1 MTLRACWMILS
12 GAAALLAAPGAVDAG
27 QARPAGPPPMAATG
41 SIELTDPAG
50 DVQPIVYLES
60 VGTGPEKEVK
70 YPGFDVLRL
79 AVASDGTAV
88 TFTAT
93 LSAAPSRASYEVL
106 EFYIDADNKAGTGV
120 TLPFNA
126 RLAGLEYYGTLEAC
140 LEHPFFGTTCAG
152 AQPQPVPHSAIVTLE
167 KYGKE
172 WMNKD
177 VLLSLPAS
185 GTVKEPQKTRVVGA
199 VVQASVPYA
208 AMGVKSGQAIRLKV
222 REACAGGIGGPEG
235 FFPDIVLT
243 LK

>member
-1 MTLRACWMILS
+1 MTIRACWMILCAS
-12 GAAALLAAPGAVDAG
+12 AAFLAAPGAVGAE
-27 QARPAGPPPMAATG
+27 QARRVGPPPLAATG

-60 VGTGPEKEVK
+60 VGAGPEKEVQ
-70 YPGFDVLRL
+70 YPGFDVLKL

-93 LSAAPSRASYEVL
+93 LSAPPSRASYEVL
-106 EFYIDADNKAGTGV
+106 EFYVDADNNVKTGV
-120 TLPFNA
+120 TPPFDA
-126 RLAGLEYYGTLEAC
+126 RLAGLEYYGTLEDC

-152 AQPQPVPHSAIVTLE
+152 VQPQPGPHSAIVTLE

-185 GTVKEPQKTRVVGA
+185 GAVKEPQKTRIAGA

-208 AMGVKSGQAIRLKV
+208 AMRVKPGQTIRLMV
-222 REACAGGIGGPEG
+222 REACAGKLGGPEG
-235 FFPDIVLT
+235 YFPDIVLT